1 MKLDSFTGRAERTGG
16 TAASHRLPRFGR
28 DCAPPPPTPD
38 DDDFIKS
45 SSLSFTSLLL
55 LLLSKLSCS
64 NDVSNDGLIRRPPL
78 E

>member
-28 DCAPPPPTPD
+28 DCAPPPTPD

-45 SSLSFTSLLL
+45 LSLSFTSLS